1 MWINHT
7 SDSQSNC
14 TDHKWFQNGCNKYV
28 YPIHFVVYCYI
39 NNSLY
44 SDWKYARI
52 LVCRHY
58 LFWDVNSSERM
69 KLEENCELW
78 GTMMSK
84 DKYTSIFSCQMEAI
98 IFITLQ
104 IFLQCM
110 DEIFFCEQFTV
121 WGCLIFSV
129 LRYDLVNKQT
139 CPFSHLQS
147 NFKRILE
154 MQVSQLCAGRNIWWI
169 ILTDNTNHESYI
181 LCVYTILCIFQ
192 AVKDGRVPEVTSHSK
207 GTKPYSCLTY
217 FSSMLLTNM

>member
-1 MWINHT
+1 
-7 SDSQSNC
+7 
-14 TDHKWFQNGCNKYV
+14 
-28 YPIHFVVYCYI
+28 
-39 NNSLY
+39 
-44 SDWKYARI
+44 
-52 LVCRHY
+52 
-58 LFWDVNSSERM
+58 
-69 KLEENCELW
+69 
-78 GTMMSK
+78 MSK
-84 DKYTSIFSCQMEAI
+84 DKYRSIFSCRMEAI

-104 IFLQCM
+104 IFLQFV
-110 DEIFFCEQFTV
+110 EKNFCEQFTV
-121 WGCLIFSV
+121 CCVGCLIFSV
-129 LRYDLVNKQT
+129 IRYDLVNKQT